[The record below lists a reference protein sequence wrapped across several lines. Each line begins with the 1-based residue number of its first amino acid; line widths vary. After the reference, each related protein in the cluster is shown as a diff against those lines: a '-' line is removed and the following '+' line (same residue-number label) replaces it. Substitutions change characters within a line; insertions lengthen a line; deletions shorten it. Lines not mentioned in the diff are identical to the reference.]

1 MTDNGLQRF
10 EGNMKLSRLVAITAA
25 CALLALA
32 TPQAS
37 SAGEPAAGT
46 TPAPLAVL
54 MSCSGTVSV
63 HHADGSTEAG
73 RFGFALAAGDEV
85 KTGEGATAEV
95 LFEAGNW
102 VQIGANSNIQIK
114 APRAPG
120 SATKPEEAKKVK
132 RSNSG
137 AVEVAQ
143 AEPQSFEVVQNF
155 LRLKDS
161 EGTSALSGL
170 RSADKNKDLIAI
182 APGQTKLRTTQPTF
196 RWKIADESTELRLT
210 VYNES
215 GVHWQQDV
223 SGVTSLQYPADAPA
237 LEPGVSYSWTLETTD
252 PLAFPPLR
260 TTASFFEV
268 IDPAAVSAIATDI
281 EKINETEEISER
293 TRHFLRASLY
303 FNKGLLDDAIA
314 ETEVALQD
322 DPDNASLRSILA
334 RLYEEAG
341 RSREAMAT
349 YRKIETN

>member
-1 MTDNGLQRF
+1 
-10 EGNMKLSRLVAITAA
+10 MKLSRLVVITAA
-25 CALLALA
+25 CALLAA
-32 TPQAS
+32 VTTRTT

-46 TPAPLAVL
+46 ASAPLAVL
-54 MSCSGTVSV
+54 MSSSGPVSV

-85 KTGEGATAEV
+85 KTGEGATAEI

-120 SATKPEEAKKVK
+120 SMPKPEDAKKVK
-132 RSNSG
+132 RANPG
-137 AVEVAQ
+137 AEVVPAQ
-143 AEPQSFEVVQNF
+143 PQSFQVVQNF

-170 RSADKNKDLIAI
+170 RSADKDKDLIAI
-182 APGQTKLRTTQPTF
+182 SPGQTKLRTGQPTF
-196 RWKIADESTELRLT
+196 RWQIADESTELRLT
-210 VYNES
+210 VYDES

-223 SGVTSLQYPADAPA
+223 SGVTSLDYPGDAPA
-237 LEPGVSYSWTLETTD
+237 LEPGVTYSWTLETTD

-268 IDPAAVSAIATDI
+268 IDPAGVSAIDSDI

-314 ETEVALQD
+314 ETEVALHD
-322 DPDNASLRSILA
+322 DPNNASLRSILA

-349 YRKIETN
+349 YRTIEKN